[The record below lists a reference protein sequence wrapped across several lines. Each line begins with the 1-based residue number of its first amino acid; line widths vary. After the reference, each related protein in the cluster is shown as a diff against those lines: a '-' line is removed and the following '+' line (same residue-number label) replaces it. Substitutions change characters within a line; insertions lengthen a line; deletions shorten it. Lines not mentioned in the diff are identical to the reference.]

1 MDWRSVNAL
10 MMHGNWQ
17 EFRRFVCVRAVRDFL
32 SLLIQ
37 EQLREEAR
45 KENEWDKGKG
55 EKSEKVEKKEK

>member
-32 SLLIQ
+32 SLLIR

-45 KENEWDKGKG
+45 RENEWSEEKVR
-55 EKSEKVEKKEK
+55 KSEKVEKGEK